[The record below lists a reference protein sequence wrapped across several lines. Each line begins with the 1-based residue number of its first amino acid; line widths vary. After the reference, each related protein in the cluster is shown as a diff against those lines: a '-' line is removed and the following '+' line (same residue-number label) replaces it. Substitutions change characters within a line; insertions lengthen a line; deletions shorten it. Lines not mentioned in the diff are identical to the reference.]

1 MGTHTVTPPT
11 VPAPSHSSDIK
22 PILDTLSTTN
32 MQNFLAKLT
41 SFNNRHYK
49 TSTGKAA
56 SQYIFDTVTAVRLPF
71 TIPYPSLTTSHS
83 TPSSQRTAPT
93 SQ

>member
-56 SQYIFDTVTAVRLPF
+56 SQYIFDTATAVRPIPLAVPHNF
-71 TIPYPSLTTSHS
+71 TNEFTLLT
-83 TPSSQRTAPT
+83 
-93 SQ
+93 